1 MQRKHLVK
9 DSIGATIAVFVV
21 MALFAY
27 IPFNF
32 KILDPIKHGL
42 KDFDFSDIYFSKIK
56 QKSPIDTNIV
66 IVNIG
71 YNNRLQLAEQLQT
84 IKKHQPAVIAFD
96 VLFRSHKDAII
107 DSILEAE
114 INSTPN
120 LVMAEMLAGEGEG
133 HDFNEVDT
141 TALKFKNKKW
151 GYINFI
157 GKDERYPVRYYKPF
171 YKLPKGEENS
181 FAAAIVKQYNAD
193 AYQTLQNRHK
203 EIEIINYSRRQE
215 DYIVIDAHQLND
227 ETFDLSVLKGKIVL
241 MGFLGP
247 DIETKVLEEN
257 RFTPMNDK
265 FSGKAFPD
273 MYGVVI
279 HANIISS
286 ALEGKYINKLP
297 TWLSMLIAF
306 VVCFVHI
313 FFFIKYYVNHHKFY
327 HLVTKIIQLL
337 TFVLMIYGSFMFLS
351 SFGLKIEM
359 GALLGSIALSVDVIY
374 FYDGFVTWL
383 HEKYGYK
390 TVFGHH

>member
-9 DSIGATIAVFVV
+9 DSIGASIAVFVV

-27 IPFNF
+27 IPFNL

-56 QKSPIDTNIV
+56 QKADIDTNIV

-71 YNNRLQLAEQLQT
+71 YNNRWQLAQQLQI

-96 VLFRSHKDAII
+96 VLFRSHKDIII
-107 DSILEAE
+107 DSALEEE

-120 LVMAEMLAGEGEG
+120 LVMAEMLTGEGEG
-133 HDFNEVDT
+133 HDFSEVDT
-141 TALKFKNKKW
+141 TVLDFENKKW

-157 GKDERYPVRYYKPF
+157 GKDEHYPVRYFKPF

-181 FAAAIVKQYNAD
+181 FAAAIVQQYNPE
-193 AYQTLQNRHK
+193 AYEALKNRHK

-215 DYIVIDAHQLND
+215 DYIVIDAHQLN
-227 ETFDLSVLKGKIVL
+227 EEVFDLSVLKGKIVL

-247 DIETKVLEEN
+247 DLQTKVLEEN
-257 RFTPMNDK
+257 RFTPMNEK

-273 MYGVVI
+273 MYGAVI

-286 ALEGKYINKLP
+286 IVEGKYINKLP
-297 TWLSMLIAF
+297 TWLSLLIAF
-306 VVCFVHI
+306 VVCFIHI

-327 HLVTKIIQLL
+327 HLVTKVIQLL
-337 TFVLMIYGSFMFLS
+337 TFVLMIYASFMFLS
-351 SFGLKIEM
+351 AFGLKVDM
-359 GALLGSIALSVDVIY
+359 GAILGSIALSVDVIY